1 MLGRKS
7 AGKRVGPDA
16 PPTRLIVGL
25 GNPGPD
31 YEWTR
36 HNLGF
41 LAIDALAERAGIRV
55 TRPEAKSYVGRG
67 EIAGQAVVLAKPQTA
82 MNLSGV
88 AVRMLLEKYK
98 GDPAQMIVLFDEVDL
113 PWGMLRIRP
122 RGSGGT
128 HNGMKSVIRETG
140 TNEFTRIRLGIG
152 PERVWGDLKDY
163 VLGKMDRAERE
174 RASQMTAEA
183 AEAVEMV
190 LADGVEK
197 AMQRFNRRKAAD
209 QADEDAELDSGQ

>member
-7 AGKRVGPDA
+7 AGKLAGGDGP
-16 PPTRLIVGL
+16 PVRLIVGL

-41 LAIDALAERAGIRV
+41 LAIDVLAGRARIRV
-55 TRPEAKSYVGRG
+55 TRPEAKSHVGRG
-67 EIAGQAVVLAKPQTA
+67 EIARQAVVLAKPQTA

-88 AVRMLLEKYK
+88 AVRMLLEKYES
-98 GDPAQMIVLFDEVDL
+98 DPARMIVLFDEVDL
-113 PWGMLRIRP
+113 PWGTLRIRP
-122 RGSGGT
+122 KGSGGT
-128 HNGMKSVIRETG
+128 HNGMKSVIREIG
-140 TNEFTRIRLGIG
+140 TNEFIRIRLGIG
-152 PERVWGDLKDY
+152 PEKIWGDLKDY

-174 RASQMTAEA
+174 MASQMTCAA
-183 AEAVEMV
+183 AEAVEMI

-197 AMQRFNRRKAAD
+197 AMQRFNRRKT
-209 QADEDAELDSGQ
+209 ADETRDEADGDSL

>member
-7 AGKRVGPDA
+7 ARERVGGDG
-16 PPTRLIVGL
+16 PPVRLVVGL

-41 LAIDALAERAGIRV
+41 LAIDALAMRAGIRV
-55 TRPEAKSYVGRG
+55 TRPEAKSQAGRG
-67 EIAGQAVVLAKPQTA
+67 EIAGQSVVLAKPQTM

-88 AVRMLLEKYK
+88 AVRMLLEKYES
-98 GDPAQMIVLFDEVDL
+98 DPAQMIVLFDEVDL

-122 RGSGGT
+122 KGSGGT
-128 HNGMKSVIRETG
+128 HNGMKSVISESG
-140 TNEFTRIRLGIG
+140 TNEFIRIRLGIG
-152 PERVWGDLKDY
+152 PEKVWGDLKDY
-163 VLGKMDRAERE
+163 VLGKMDRSERE
-174 RASQMTAEA
+174 TASQMTSEA
-183 AEAVEMV
+183 AGAVEMI

-197 AMQRFNRRKAAD
+197 AMQRFNRRKT
-209 QADEDAELDSGQ
+209 ADETREGDEDSE

>member
-7 AGKRVGPDA
+7 AGKRASADRLPV
-16 PPTRLIVGL
+16 TLIVGL

-31 YEWTR
+31 YQWTR

-55 TRPEAKSYVGRG
+55 ARPEAKSYVGRG
-67 EIAGQAVVLAKPQTA
+67 EIAGQAVALAKPQTA

-88 AVRMLLEKYK
+88 AVKMLLEKY
-98 GDPAQMIVLFDEVDL
+98 DSDAARMIVLFDEVDL

-122 RGSGGT
+122 KGSSGT
-128 HNGMKSVIRETG
+128 HNGMKSVIREIG
-140 TNEFTRIRLGIG
+140 TNDFVRVRLGIG
-152 PERVWGDLKDY
+152 PEKVWGDLKDY
-163 VLGKMDRAERE
+163 VLGKMNRAERE
-174 RASQMTAEA
+174 TALQMAGEA
-183 AEAVEMV
+183 AEAVEV
-190 LADGVEK
+190 ILADGVEK

-209 QADEDAELDSGQ
+209 QQDENAEQDPA

>member
-7 AGKRVGPDA
+7 ASKRAGGDGSPA
-16 PPTRLIVGL
+16 RLIVGL

-41 LAIDALAERAGIRV
+41 LAIDALAGRAGIRV
-55 TRPEAKSYVGRG
+55 TRPEAKSQVGRG

-88 AVRMLLEKYK
+88 AVRMLLEKYES
-98 GDPAQMIVLFDEVDL
+98 DPARMIVLFDEVDL
-113 PWGMLRIRP
+113 PWGTLRIRP
-122 RGSGGT
+122 KGSGGT
-128 HNGMKSVIRETG
+128 HNGMKSVIREIG

-152 PERVWGDLKDY
+152 PEKIWGDLKDY
-163 VLGKMDRAERE
+163 VLGKMDRAERDMV
-174 RASQMTAEA
+174 SQMTTEA
-183 AEAVEMV
+183 AEAIEII

-197 AMQRFNRRKAAD
+197 AMRQFNRRKTPGETQEGAE
-209 QADEDAELDSGQ
+209 EDSPL

>member
-7 AGKRVGPDA
+7 AGKRASADGPPA
-16 PPTRLIVGL
+16 RLIIGL

-55 TRPEAKSYVGRG
+55 TRPEAKSHVGHG

-82 MNLSGV
+82 MNLSGL
-88 AVRMLLEKYK
+88 AVKRLLEKHK
-98 GDPAQMIVLFDEVDL
+98 SDSAQMVVLFDEVDL

-128 HNGMKSVIRETG
+128 HNGMKSVIQEIG
-140 TNEFTRIRLGIG
+140 TNDFIRIRMGIG
-152 PERVWGDLKDY
+152 PEKMWGDLKDY
-163 VLGKMDRAERE
+163 VLGKMDRAERGM
-174 RASQMTAEA
+174 ALQMAGEA
-183 AEAVEMV
+183 AEAVEV
-190 LADGVEK
+190 ILAEGVEK
-197 AMQRFNRRKAAD
+197 AMQRFNRRTS
-209 QADEDAELDSGQ
+209 ADEARKDAERDSG